1 MRIYIWYPI
10 LVSMALGFTFMN
22 IPPVNR
28 QFMEMMGVGY
38 DGLSWFLSGLFWS
51 HAFGQI
57 PAGLIADR
65 TNAWKT
71 LVVGLLIC
79 LLANI
84 LPFINPQS
92 VTLATALRFF
102 LGAGT
107 SLTFLATVKILLILA
122 PSDKLVAV
130 QGWQG
135 AGFSLGL
142 LLPYLTLPHLGEEA
156 WPYAYILAV
165 VLLAVSLATAF
176 LLPRSRMEPS
186 QPARPAAELKMTLKD
201 LVTSKPI
208 WFLGI
213 FHGLSYGSLNNLGSW
228 LPSIMADLDG
238 LGDPA
243 AWASAAVVVLFL
255 GTFGRAFGG
264 MFLSRFY
271 RSQAVNGAVLIIC
284 ILYLA
289 MGLAGSRYMLLG
301 SAMLMALACGAT
313 YGGVFTLSASVG
325 GLYAATAMG
334 VMNMIGNLFN
344 IFLTLIFGYVRQYT
358 GQFGPSLLAA
368 GILGLLC
375 WFIGRQAVA
384 RADRDRTI

>member
-28 QFMEMMGVGY
+28 QFMGLMGVGY

-65 TNAWKT
+65 TNSWNT
-71 LVVGLLIC
+71 LMAGLTIC
-79 LLANI
+79 VLANV
-84 LPFINPQS
+84 LPFIDPHS
-92 VTLATALRFF
+92 LALATGLRFF
-102 LGAGT
+102 LGVGT
-107 SLTFLATVKILLILA
+107 SLAFLATVKILLILT
-122 PSDKLVAV
+122 PSEKLITV

-142 LLPYLTLPHLGEEA
+142 VLPYLTLPHLGEGA
-156 WPYAYILAV
+156 WAYAYILALA
-165 VLLAVSLATAF
+165 LLAASMGTAF
-176 LLPRSRMEPS
+176 LLPRGLMRPA
-186 QPARPAAELKMTLKD
+186 QPGRPAAEIRRTIIALA
-201 LVTSKPI
+201 TSKPI

-238 LGDPA
+238 RGDPT
-243 AWASAAVVVLFL
+243 AWASAAVVTLLV

-264 MFLSRFY
+264 AILSRFT
-271 RSQAVNGAVLIIC
+271 RSQTVNGAVLVIC
-284 ILYLA
+284 LLYLV
-289 MGLAGSRYMLLG
+289 MGLAGREYLIVG
-301 SAMLMALACGAT
+301 SALLMALACGAT
-313 YGGVFTLSASVG
+313 YGGVFTLSSAVG

-334 VMNMIGNLFN
+334 VMNMVGNLFN
-344 IFLTLIFGYVRQYT
+344 IGLTLVFGYVRQYT

-375 WFIGRQAVA
+375 WALGHRAVSGV
-384 RADRDRTI
+384 DQ